1 MARPNRR
8 AEITRFL
15 ALRESQGLTYAEL
28 SRRTGISVSAF
39 TWWSRRLREEA
50 EGSEGQFAQVSVVE
64 ERATPDSVG
73 GVSIRVQDLVL
84 DVEPGFDPETLAG
97 VLAVIRKD
105 RC

>member
-39 TWWSRRLREEA
+39 TWWNRRLREEA
-50 EGSEGQFAQVSVVE
+50 EEQQIQFAQVALVEEQSSPPSTSAINIRFQDMVVE
-64 ERATPDSVG
+64 VG
-73 GVSIRVQDLVL
+73 
-84 DVEPGFDPETLAG
+84 PGFDANTLAG
-97 VLAVIRKD
+97 VLAVIR
-105 RC
+105 RQ

>member
-8 AEITRFL
+8 AEITQYL

-28 SRRTGISVSAF
+28 SRHTGISVSAF
-39 TWWSRRLREEA
+39 TWWSRRLRDEA
-50 EGSEGQFAQVSVVE
+50 EEEQELFAQVSVVE
-64 ERATPDSVG
+64 EPSTPVIAS

-84 DVEPGFDPETLAG
+84 DVEPGFDAETLAG
-97 VLAVIRKD
+97 ILAVIRKS